1 MTSSSQEST
10 TPVKASQQT
19 PFVLNKEEQQQD
31 HRRRNKDIAER
42 HKTIEIL
49 FQEIYSYDD
58 AERTASVSIADNI
71 RKLALE
77 FEEIMLQKEQ
87 PEFIPTICSL
97 ILTRFK
103 NDKRP
108 WLRTYATRILDSK
121 YKRGYSEQSYRQSVH
136 TYTDLPEECTV
147 EETNIMGQLQL
158 MDKLDLY
165 QLSKP
170 AVQKL
175 YDKLGEF
182 QMKVEVHA
190 HQNGIA
196 VCNVHENKSQMDEIN
211 SQANKQYEEK
221 ISEIPLP
228 IPLDVA
234 IKQVDSEAFFAT
246 IKLAKVIISWAEKQ
260 RDYSRSQ
267 TLEDAI
273 RWRDSITAV
282 TMLIQQYVD
291 GKARRSYNQWGQ
303 MLKTM
308 AEHGGTAASSKSA
321 MPVTDPIS
329 GMPMVDPRTLQKVFR
344 DITKEQIDARGPK
357 YASEIDFMVRQ
368 PTLTDMM
375 EERYIRLTCGSRN
388 YRALSAR
395 EKLSRQA

>member
-1 MTSSSQEST
+1 MTSTLREESSTASST
-10 TPVKASQQT
+10 SSTSPPVLGKSDQ
-19 PFVLNKEEQQQD
+19 
-31 HRRRNKDIAER
+31 RRRNKDIAER
-42 HKTIEIL
+42 HKTIEVL
-49 FQEIYSYDD
+49 FQEIYNYDD
-58 AERTASVSIADNI
+58 IERHASVSIAENI

-87 PEFIPTICSL
+87 PEFIRTICTL
-97 ILTRFK
+97 ICHRFKDDKRSWLTRYVV
-103 NDKRP
+103 RV
-108 WLRTYATRILDSK
+108 LDRK
-121 YKRGYSEQSYRQSVH
+121 YKTFFTEESYRQSQH
-136 TYTDLPEECTV
+136 TYGDLPEECSV
-147 EETNIMGQLQL
+147 EENDAIGQLQL
-158 MDKLDLY
+158 MKEKLNLY

-170 AVQKL
+170 AIQKMH
-175 YDKLGEF
+175 DMLGDV
-182 QMKVEVHA
+182 MVRVEVHA
-190 HQNGIA
+190 HANSIA
-196 VCNVHENKSQMDEIN
+196 VCNIHENKSRIDEIN
-211 SQANKQYEEK
+211 SEANKQYENK

-228 IPLDVA
+228 IPLDAA
-234 IKQVDSEAFFAT
+234 IKAVDAEAFDST
-246 IKLAKVIISWAEKQ
+246 IKLAKVIIAWAEKQ

-267 TLEDAI
+267 TLNDAI

-303 MLKTM
+303 ILKTM

-321 MPVTDPIS
+321 FPVTDPIT
-329 GMPMVDPRTLQKVFR
+329 GLPMVDPRTLQKLMR

-357 YASEIDFMVRQ
+357 YAEEIDFMVRQ

-375 EERYIRLTCGSRN
+375 EERYIILTCGSRN